1 MPDPGPT
8 LVWAGVSARVFHRR
22 DKPLEPRLWEEGTP
36 TYELAEKEQ
45 AMATTVADVMIEA
58 LKASGV
64 RRVYGLPG
72 DSLNGFT
79 DALRRDGAI
88 AWQHVRHEE
97 AAAFAAAAEAA
108 LTGEL
113 AVCAGSCGPGN
124 LHLINGLFDAN
135 RSGVPVLAIAAQIPA
150 VEIGGEYFQE
160 THPAELFRECSVY
173 CELVSVTEQLP
184 RILQIAMR
192 TALAR
197 GGVAVVVVPGEIFLT
212 EARGAGEPVPIR
224 AVSPVVRPDEAA
236 LAAAAQVLNA
246 ASRVTIL
253 AGAGCAGAHDQLLA
267 LAGALQA
274 PVVHA
279 FRGKEF
285 IEYDNP
291 YDVGMTGLIG
301 FSSGYRAMEHCD
313 TLLMLG
319 TDFPY
324 RSFYPEGVPVIQVDV
339 RGERIGRRVPVRVPL
354 VGTVRDTVDALLP
367 LITAKTGSSHLDRMT
382 AHYRRARARLD
393 KLAKDRQ
400 HASPLHPQYVAATID
415 RLAAA
420 DAMFT
425 ADVGTPCIW
434 AARYLKMNGT
444 RRLIGSFN
452 HGSMANALPHAI
464 GAQASHPGRQV
475 IALSGD
481 GGLAMLLG
489 ELITLRQLHLPVKV
503 VVFNNGALSFVELEM
518 KAAGI
523 VTYGTDLDNPDFA
536 GIAQAAGLFGVRVD
550 KADQLEDALQEAF
563 GHDGPALVEVATAR
577 HELSLPPKLTY
588 GEIKGF
594 SLYATRTILSGGGE
608 ELFELARTNLR
619 ELDVE

>member
-1 MPDPGPT
+1 MHT
-8 LVWAGVSARVFHRR
+8 SEQARVFYWCR
-22 DKPLEPRLWEEGTP
+22 KPFCGARVVPFGSAVGVTAGRERLMT
-36 TYELAEKEQ
+36 
-45 AMATTVADVMIEA
+45 TTVADVMVA
-58 LKASGV
+58 TLKASGV
-64 RRVYGLPG
+64 RQIYGIPG

-79 DALRRDGAI
+79 DALRRDGGI
-88 AWQHVRHEE
+88 AWEHVRHEE
-97 AAAFAAAAEAA
+97 AAGFAAAAEAA

-135 RSGVPVLAIAAQIPA
+135 RSRVPVLAIAAQIPA
-150 VEIGGEYFQE
+150 VEIGGGYFQE
-160 THPAELFRECSVY
+160 THPQELFRECSVY
-173 CELVSVTEQLP
+173 CEMVSVPEQLP
-184 RILQIAMR
+184 RLLQMAMR
-192 TALAR
+192 AAVQR
-197 GGVAVVVVPGEIFLT
+197 GGVGVVVVPGEVFLADAPSAKVT
-212 EARGAGEPVPIR
+212 PVRTAYSLI
-224 AVSPVVRPDEAA
+224 RPDDSA
-236 LAAAAQVLNA
+236 LAAAADVLNA
-246 ASRVTIL
+246 ARAVTIL
-253 AGAGCAGAHDQLLA
+253 AGAGCAGAHDQLIA

-285 IEYDNP
+285 VEYDNP

-313 TLLMLG
+313 ALLMLG

-324 RSFYPEGVPVIQVDV
+324 RPFLPEGVPVVQVDV
-339 RGERIGRRVPVRVPL
+339 RGEQIGKRIPVQVPL
-354 VGTVRDTVDALLP
+354 VGTVGATIDALLP
-367 LITAKTGSSHLDRMT
+367 LIAAKADTAHLDRMT
-382 AHYRRARARLD
+382 AHYRRVRARLD
-393 KLAKDRQ
+393 KLARDRRND
-400 HASPLHPQYVAATID
+400 SPLHPQYVAATVD
-415 RLAAA
+415 KLAAT
-420 DAMFT
+420 DAVFT

-434 AARYLKMNGT
+434 AARYVRMNGA

-475 IALSGD
+475 VALCGD

-489 ELITLRQLHLPVKV
+489 ELITLRQMRLPVKV
-503 VVFNNGALSFVELEM
+503 VVFDNGALSFVELEM

-536 GIAQAAGLFGVRVD
+536 GMARAAGLFGARVE
-550 KADQLEDALQEAF
+550 KAGDLEDALREAF
-563 GHDGPALVEVATAR
+563 GHDGPALVDVRTVR

-594 SLYATRTILSGGGE
+594 TLYATRTVLSGGGE
-608 ELFELARTNLR
+608 ELVELTKANLR

>member
-1 MPDPGPT
+1 
-8 LVWAGVSARVFHRR
+8 
-22 DKPLEPRLWEEGTP
+22 
-36 TYELAEKEQ
+36 
-45 AMATTVADVMIEA
+45 MAVTVADVMVAA

-64 RRVYGLPG
+64 RRVYGIPG

-79 DALRRDGAI
+79 DALRRDGEV

-97 AAAFAAAAEAA
+97 AAGFAAAAEAA
-108 LTGEL
+108 VTGEL

-135 RSGVPVLAIAAQIPA
+135 RSNVPVLAIAAQIPA
-150 VEIGGEYFQE
+150 EEIGGEYFQE
-160 THPAELFRECSVY
+160 THPQLLFRECSVY
-173 CELVSVTEQLP
+173 CELVSIPGQLP
-184 RILQIAMR
+184 RTLDIAMR
-192 TALAR
+192 MALQR
-197 GGVAVVVVPGEIFLT
+197 GGVSVVVVPGEIFLAEAPDT
-212 EARGAGEPVPIR
+212 EAVPVR
-224 AVSPVVRPDEAA
+224 AVSPVMRPDDQS
-236 LAAAAQVLNA
+236 LAAAAEVLNS

-253 AGAGCAGAHDQLLA
+253 AGAGCAGAHDQLIELA
-267 LAGALQA
+267 AALKA

-285 IEYDNP
+285 VEYDNP

-313 TLLMLG
+313 ALVMLG

-324 RSFYPEGVPVIQVDV
+324 RPFYPENVPVIQVDI
-339 RGERIGRRVPVRVPL
+339 RGERIGRRVPVQVPL
-354 VGTVRDTVDALLP
+354 VGTVRDTIEALTP
-367 LITAKTGSSHLDRMT
+367 MISVKTDGAHLNRMT
-382 AHYRRARARLD
+382 AHYHRSRARLD
-393 KLAKDRQ
+393 KLARDRRND
-400 HASPLHPQYVAATID
+400 SPLHPQFVAATID
-415 RLAAA
+415 RLAAP
-420 DAMFT
+420 DAVFT

-434 AARYLKMNGT
+434 AARYLHMNGT

-464 GAQASHPGRQV
+464 GAQASQPDRQV
-475 IALSGD
+475 VAMSGD

-489 ELITLRQLHLPVKV
+489 ELITLRQLQLPVKV
-503 VVFNNGALSFVELEM
+503 VVFSNGALSFVELEM

-536 GIAQAAGLFGVRVD
+536 GIARASGLLGIRVD
-550 KADQLEDALQEAF
+550 KAGELEGALRQAF
-563 GHDGPALVEVATAR
+563 GHDGPALVEVRTAR

-594 SLYATRTILSGGGE
+594 TLYATRTILSGGGA
-608 ELFELARTNLR
+608 ELVELTRTNLR
-619 ELDVE
+619 ELEAE